1 MRSCLSYLWLSGWAS
16 PTLAATP
23 SSWQLPRGLQ
33 MALKASLTHNCKR
46 EVSRQWHPHREMSF
60 EHMLMQTKK
69 IPFPK
74 ALCVCYSFCCLP
86 SFANLAFFSF
96 FFTAEGSYNK
106 TIVFLF
112 GSVSM
117 PLFFF
122 FQYLIPW
129 HVFVLL
135 LSVLSFCLEIMW
147 KMSHQKRIH
156 CGWSREML
164 VLTEMWQKWNLNRD
178 HEEGFPLKEA
188 CRKPKARNI
197 ITGTTK
203 IREDFRTFGKITT
216 QTLLPF
222 HRLGDPRR
230 NCMWLDYVRHSGF
243 ETHIIQWVWRIGVA
257 IQFPVIET
265 WKMFN
270 KFFFNWI
277 EWQHEEE
284 KCWAFSPWICQVF
297 RNVLRW

>member
-74 ALCVCYSFCCLP
+74 ALCVCYSFCCLL

-122 FQYLIPW
+122 FFNTWSHGMFLCC
-129 HVFVLL
+129 
-135 LSVLSFCLEIMW
+135 FCLYCLFVW
-147 KMSHQKRIH
+147 KLCERWATKREYTVD
-156 CGWSREML
+156 GPER
-164 VLTEMWQKWNLNRD
+164 
-178 HEEGFPLKEA
+178 
-188 CRKPKARNI
+188 
-197 ITGTTK
+197 
-203 IREDFRTFGKITT
+203 
-216 QTLLPF
+216 
-222 HRLGDPRR
+222 
-230 NCMWLDYVRHSGF
+230 
-243 ETHIIQWVWRIGVA
+243 
-257 IQFPVIET
+257 
-265 WKMFN
+265 
-270 KFFFNWI
+270 
-277 EWQHEEE
+277 
-284 KCWAFSPWICQVF
+284 CWY
-297 RNVLRW
+297 